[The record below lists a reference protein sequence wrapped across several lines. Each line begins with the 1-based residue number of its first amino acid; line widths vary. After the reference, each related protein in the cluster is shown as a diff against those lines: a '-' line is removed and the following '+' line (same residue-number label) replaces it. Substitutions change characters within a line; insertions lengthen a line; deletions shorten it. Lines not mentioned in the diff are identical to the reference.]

1 MTLNLNP
8 IDQLDPIVIV
18 FTAIAFVLTLFALRK
33 VFVLPYL
40 AVMDAREQMFA
51 EADGRASET
60 EAALEAARVESGQA
74 VAAATVEAEQM
85 LADARDHADAYRR
98 ERLDTATRAA
108 SQRLERGRAEIAEA
122 RANELAQVRQQA
134 VDCVGIACAHLLGE
148 ADPKVVETAV
158 DRLMARRMH

>member
-1 MTLNLNP
+1 MNLNP
-8 IDQLDPIVIV
+8 IDQLDPVVILV
-18 FTAIAFVLTLFALRK
+18 TAVVFVLTLFALRK

-40 AVMDAREQMFA
+40 AVMDARERLFDDTDERAAETERALASARIESEQSVATATA
-51 EADGRASET
+51 EAAQLLT
-60 EAALEAARVESGQA
+60 
-74 VAAATVEAEQM
+74 
-85 LADARDHADAYRR
+85 DARDRADAYRR

-134 VDCVGIACAHLLGE
+134 VDCVGIACTHLLGE
-148 ADPKVVETAV
+148 SDTKAVETAV